1 MKPFLI
7 GNGETDLEKRSD
19 LHEAARLVNDWAASD
34 PMSPDSWTRGLQSAL
49 CWPETCLPSFHA
61 CEGEGKTTGSAAIP
75 RVGKDLIA
83 FAERT
88 VRLSIFSLWE
98 LVGHLQKAWEEQ
110 LMKRSNSLENCL
122 TLLLYFWISTTAKD
136 G

>member
-7 GNGETDLEKRSD
+7 GHGETDLKRSD
-19 LHEAARLVNDWAASD
+19 LHEAAQLVSGRAASD
-34 PMSPDSWTRGLQSAL
+34 PTSPGSWTRGLRSAL
-49 CWPETCLPSFHA
+49 CWPETCLPSSHA
-61 CEGEGKTTGSAAIP
+61 CEGEGKTTGSTAIP
-75 RVGKDLIA
+75 RVEKNVIA

-88 VRLSIFSLWE
+88 VQLSIFSLWE